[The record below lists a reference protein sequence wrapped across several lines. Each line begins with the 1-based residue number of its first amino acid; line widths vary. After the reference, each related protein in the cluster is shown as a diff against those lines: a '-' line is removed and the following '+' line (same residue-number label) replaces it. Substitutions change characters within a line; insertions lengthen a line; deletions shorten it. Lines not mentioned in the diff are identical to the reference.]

1 MTETERRKA
10 KFRDV
15 KRRSEGQEYKQNG
28 QVVTIEIFLDQIMT
42 DLKSYVKNFGFFFF
56 FLKVMENH
64 LRQKRKL
71 KSRVTTT
78 I

>member
-28 QVVTIEIFLDQIMT
+28 KVVTIEIFLDQIMT
-42 DLKSYVKNFGFFFF
+42 DLKTYVKNFGFFFF
-56 FLKVMENH
+56 F
-64 LRQKRKL
+64 
-71 KSRVTTT
+71 
-78 I
+78 

>member
-28 QVVTIEIFLDQIMT
+28 KVVTIEIFLDQIMT

-56 FLKVMENH
+56 S
-64 LRQKRKL
+64 
-71 KSRVTTT
+71 KSNGKPFKTEEKA
-78 I
+78 

>member
-56 FLKVMENH
+56 LKVMENH